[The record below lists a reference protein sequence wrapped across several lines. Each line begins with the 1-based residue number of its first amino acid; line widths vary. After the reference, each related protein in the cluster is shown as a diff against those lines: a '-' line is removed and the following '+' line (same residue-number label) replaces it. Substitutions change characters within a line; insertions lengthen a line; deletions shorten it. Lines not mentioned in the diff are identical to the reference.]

1 MGKGNNSSFNCE
13 DWLSGMLEALAER
26 VSELVMQKMAS
37 HEARGTS
44 GQADESA
51 TEEGYLP
58 KKEVMEKFGV
68 SASTLWHW
76 SKDGYLVPSK
86 LGNKVLYRKSDIE
99 DMLRRK
105 RKG

>member
-26 VSELVMQKMAS
+26 VSELVMQKMGGRGESQAVSQTDAS
-37 HEARGTS
+37 PSDIGFLS
-44 GQADESA
+44 
-51 TEEGYLP
+51 

-99 DMLRRK
+99 NMLRRK
-105 RKG
+105 RQG

>member
-26 VSELVMQKMAS
+26 VSELVMQKMVGKEDIQAAAQTDAS
-37 HEARGTS
+37 PFYTDFLS
-44 GQADESA
+44 
-51 TEEGYLP
+51 

-99 DMLRRK
+99 NMLRRK
-105 RKG
+105 RQG